1 MTFVIVAML
10 FVTLLAVGVVAYVA
24 YPHRGEEMPYVPQL
38 GKAMGRAVDALP
50 TLDEEAAAAAGR
62 RR

>member
-1 MTFVIVAML
+1 MTVVVVSMLLVVLVAG
-10 FVTLLAVGVVAYVA
+10 AVVAYVA

-38 GKAMGRAVDALP
+38 GAAMEKAVDALP
-50 TLDEEAAAAAGR
+50 TLDDEAVSTGR